1 MYCENCGAQV
11 GENYRFC
18 PSCGKPFTYS
28 YSAAR
33 PTMQRRSRVQEHV
46 QLLGVLWIASGA
58 LLFLVAI
65 AFATISHT
73 ILALVLRPEIG
84 APAEVAPLIRSI
96 FTIVGIFIGAKGIA
110 EILAGWGLLE
120 RASWARPLTIV
131 VAFISL
137 LNIPIGTALGVYSL
151 WVLLPEESG
160 RDYEHLAQAQA
171 A

>member
-18 PSCGKPFTYS
+18 PSCGKGFNS
-28 YSAAR
+28 YTVMR
-33 PTMQRRSRVQEHV
+33 PNMPRRSRVQEHI
-46 QLLGVLWIASGA
+46 QLLGVLWIACGA
-58 LLFLVAI
+58 LMVLGSIAI
-65 AFATISHT
+65 MTVGHA
-73 ILALVLRPEIG
+73 VLSMIFRPDIG
-84 APAEVAPLIRSI
+84 APPEVFPLMRTI
-96 FTIVGIFIGAKGIA
+96 FGFVAAFVGIKGAA

-160 RDYEHLAQAQA
+160 KDYDQLAQAA
-171 A
+171 